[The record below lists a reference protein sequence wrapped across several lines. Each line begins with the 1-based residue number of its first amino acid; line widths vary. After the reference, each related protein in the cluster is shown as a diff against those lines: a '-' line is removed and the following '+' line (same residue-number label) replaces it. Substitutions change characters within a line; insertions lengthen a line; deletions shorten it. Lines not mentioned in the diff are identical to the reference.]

1 MFVEIRVTSKIN
13 EINGASESEEEI
25 NGDLARRAKLKK
37 QLLRSRTIEE
47 VQEESENEQQVLPMP
62 HTPEISPAEP
72 EASPEHWYSSGPE
85 NQTTP
90 VVSPQHSSLEEK
102 SEIEGESASEKFDG
116 SSEGSTYSP
125 PKKKKKKK
133 CCKTNSTL

>member
-47 VQEESENEQQVLPMP
+47 VQKNLKMNSKCYQCLIHQKFPRLSLKLHLNIGTAVVQKIRQLP
-62 HTPEISPAEP
+62 
-72 EASPEHWYSSGPE
+72 
-85 NQTTP
+85 
-90 VVSPQHSSLEEK
+90 
-102 SEIEGESASEKFDG
+102 
-116 SSEGSTYSP
+116 
-125 PKKKKKKK
+125 
-133 CCKTNSTL
+133 

>member
-1 MFVEIRVTSKIN
+1 
-13 EINGASESEEEI
+13 
-25 NGDLARRAKLKK
+25 
-37 QLLRSRTIEE
+37 
-47 VQEESENEQQVLPMP
+47 MP

-125 PKKKKKKK
+125 PKKKKKNAAKQIQHSKISKSNEPKQPKAQTKK
-133 CCKTNSTL
+133 AGKSKKQSFTVDVTWSGDEREGLPPPPGHFQ

>member
-1 MFVEIRVTSKIN
+1 
-13 EINGASESEEEI
+13 
-25 NGDLARRAKLKK
+25 
-37 QLLRSRTIEE
+37 
-47 VQEESENEQQVLPMP
+47 MP

-125 PKKKKKKK
+125 PKKKKKKMLQNK
-133 CCKTNSTL
+133 FNTLRYQNLMNQNSLQLKQKKQGNQKFKAEFYSRWHLVW